1 MSKAPAKAVRALAAD
16 PEFARY
22 VQSVSAG
29 LGKTQIQRLV
39 ADMARAQGVNV
50 DAMQAFEIM
59 GALGV

>member
-1 MSKAPAKAVRALAAD
+1 MSKASVKAVRALAAN

-29 LGKTQIQRLV
+29 LGRTQIQRLV
-39 ADMARAQGVNV
+39 VDMARAQGVNV

-59 GALGV
+59 QAVGV